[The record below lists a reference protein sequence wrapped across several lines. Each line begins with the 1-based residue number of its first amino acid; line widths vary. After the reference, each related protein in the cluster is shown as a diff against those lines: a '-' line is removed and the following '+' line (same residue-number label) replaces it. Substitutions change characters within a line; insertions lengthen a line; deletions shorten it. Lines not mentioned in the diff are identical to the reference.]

1 MTRPLRLEFE
11 GAHYHVTSR
20 GDRRE
25 AIFEDDDDR
34 REWLAVLAEAL
45 DRFQATVYAYCLMDN
60 HFHVVLQ
67 THRPNLSRLMRHVN
81 GVYTL
86 RYNRR
91 HGKVGHLFQG
101 RFKAVLVDQESY
113 FLEVCR
119 YVDLNPVRARA
130 VRQPLQWPWSSY
142 RAHVG
147 RAPGLAWLDS
157 RALYRRLAPQAPL
170 RDGPARY
177 AAFVAHGKGV
187 KLWDEALRGQI
198 YLGNEAFVKRMQSRI
213 TGKPSRE
220 IARAQQRPAGRP
232 LAYYFGKFPR
242 DVAMLQAYREG
253 GHTQTA
259 IAEAAGLSVSRV
271 SRVIARGEAK
281 GKAPRARVK
290 SA

>member
-11 GAHYHVTSR
+11 GALYHVTSR

-25 AIFEDDDDR
+25 PIFEDDADR
-34 REWLAVLAEAL
+34 HAWLSVLAEAL

-60 HFHVVLQ
+60 HYHIILQ

-91 HGKVGHLFQG
+91 HDKVGHLFQG
-101 RFKAVLVDQESY
+101 RFKAILVDLESY

-119 YVDLNPVRARA
+119 YVDLNPVRARSA
-130 VRQPLQWPWSSY
+130 RHPVNWPWSSY
-142 RAHVG
+142 RAH
-147 RAPGLAWLDS
+147 AGLAPPPPWLDS
-157 RALYRRLAPQAPL
+157 RALHQRLAPGAPQ

-177 AAFVAHGKGV
+177 AQFVAQGKGI

-198 YLGNEAFVKRMQSRI
+198 YLGDEAFVKRLQRRI
-213 TGKPSRE
+213 TGKPIPE
-220 IARAQQRPAGRP
+220 IARAQQRPAARP
-232 LAYYFGKFPR
+232 LAYYFAKAKR
-242 DVAMLQAYREG
+242 DEAIVLAYRDG

-259 IAEAAGLSVSRV
+259 IAEVAGLSVSRV
-271 SRVIARGEAK
+271 SRLIARSEAK
-281 GKAPRARVK
+281 GKT
-290 SA
+290 